1 MPASIEVYERDG
13 SIITLCGV
21 QSEKVTYKNVWI
33 VPGESGGMD
42 VYIGTIVRTFPEE
55 EKLKDRTDGVLADV
69 ELDKGKIRKLSLK
82 EDMIEGKV
90 LSVKD
95 DTIEIDGYGTL
106 KLDDDFKVYKTYG
119 VVKEQKKRD
128 VLVGYDLGKFVVAG
142 KKVCAALLNHDFSA
156 TNIRVLIMND
166 DYSSLFHTKVVLQSD
181 STMHVTWGE
190 SEETLSPGTKL
201 SVSPGDDRLKE
212 GRMTITLEDPQK
224 EIRILSTKRAQGTP
238 SYFGSF
244 ELSEESDGLLLINE
258 LDVEDYLTRVVPSEM
273 PSNYELEALKA
284 QAILARTF
292 VLQFVSQK
300 ESMYDGADISTDIKE
315 AQAYDATGVNARI
328 REAVKETRGE
338 VLNAGGE
345 LPYAWFHAH
354 SGGLTARAKEGLD
367 YEKAEPSY
375 TQCVKGMEN
384 DEAPAEAAHWQA
396 DFSADEVMAA
406 ANASGA
412 KVDALESIAVG
423 RRGESGRAE
432 TLLISGQE
440 VSAPAFRIA
449 IGSTKMRSCLLES
462 LRVED
467 GRVKMSG
474 KGYGHGVGMSQW
486 GAYAM
491 AKAGKTAEE
500 IVMHYFRG
508 VSIDRAWE

>member
-1 MPASIEVYERDG
+1 MPERL
-13 SIITLCGV
+13 S
-21 QSEKVTYKNVWI
+21 KN
-33 VPGESGGMD
+33 ESGVPMLRVYD
-42 VYIGTIVRTFPEE
+42 VKSE
-55 EKLKDRTDGVLADV
+55 
-69 ELDKGKIRKLSLK
+69 
-82 EDMIEGKV
+82 
-90 LSVKD
+90 
-95 DTIEIDGYGTL
+95 TL
-106 KLDDDFKVYKTYG
+106 
-119 VVKEQKKRD
+119 
-128 VLVGYDLGKFVVAG
+128 
-142 KKVCAALLNHDFSA
+142 
-156 TNIRVLIMND
+156 
-166 DYSSLFHTKVVLQSD
+166 
-181 STMHVTWGE
+181 
-190 SEETLSPGTKL
+190 ETLS
-201 SVSPGDDRLKE
+201 
-212 GRMTITLEDPQK
+212 
-224 EIRILSTKRAQGTP
+224 
-238 SYFGSF
+238 
-244 ELSEESDGLLLINE
+244 
-258 LDVEDYLTRVVPSEM
+258 VEDYLPAVLAGEM
-273 PSNYELEALKA
+273 AGDWPLEALKA

-315 AQAYDATGVNARI
+315 AQAYDAAGVNARI

-508 VSIDRAWE
+508 VSIDQAWE

>member
-1 MPASIEVYERDG
+1 MKRGWLIFLCAACLCLGGCAARSGGGDQPALPQPEQTAGQTQSGSAAQLVPERL
-13 SIITLCGV
+13 TR
-21 QSEKVTYKNVWI
+21 N
-33 VPGESGGMD
+33 ESGVPMLKVYD
-42 VYIGTIVRTFPEE
+42 VKN
-55 EKLKDRTDGVLADV
+55 EKL
-69 ELDKGKIRKLSLK
+69 
-82 EDMIEGKV
+82 
-90 LSVKD
+90 
-95 DTIEIDGYGTL
+95 
-106 KLDDDFKVYKTYG
+106 
-119 VVKEQKKRD
+119 
-128 VLVGYDLGKFVVAG
+128 
-142 KKVCAALLNHDFSA
+142 
-156 TNIRVLIMND
+156 
-166 DYSSLFHTKVVLQSD
+166 
-181 STMHVTWGE
+181 
-190 SEETLSPGTKL
+190 ETLS
-201 SVSPGDDRLKE
+201 
-212 GRMTITLEDPQK
+212 
-224 EIRILSTKRAQGTP
+224 
-238 SYFGSF
+238 
-244 ELSEESDGLLLINE
+244 
-258 LDVEDYLTRVVPSEM
+258 VEDYLPAVLAGEM
-273 PSNYELEALKA
+273 AGDWPLEALKA

-315 AQAYDATGVNARI
+315 AQAYDAAGVNARI
-328 REAVKETRGE
+328 REAVQETRGE

-396 DFSADEVMAA
+396 SFSADEVLAA
-406 ANASGA
+406 AKASGA
-412 KVDALESIAVG
+412 KVDKLESVAIG
-423 RRGESGRAE
+423 QRGESGRAE

-508 VSIDRAWE
+508 VSIERAWE

>member
-1 MPASIEVYERDG
+1 MKRGWLIFSCAVCLCLSGCAAGSGGGDKPALPQPEQTAGRAPGKSAAQLVPER
-13 SIITLCGV
+13 L
-21 QSEKVTYKNVWI
+21 EKN
-33 VPGESGGMD
+33 ESGVPMLKVYD
-42 VYIGTIVRTFPEE
+42 VKN
-55 EKLKDRTDGVLADV
+55 EKL
-69 ELDKGKIRKLSLK
+69 
-82 EDMIEGKV
+82 
-90 LSVKD
+90 
-95 DTIEIDGYGTL
+95 
-106 KLDDDFKVYKTYG
+106 
-119 VVKEQKKRD
+119 
-128 VLVGYDLGKFVVAG
+128 
-142 KKVCAALLNHDFSA
+142 
-156 TNIRVLIMND
+156 
-166 DYSSLFHTKVVLQSD
+166 
-181 STMHVTWGE
+181 
-190 SEETLSPGTKL
+190 ETLS
-201 SVSPGDDRLKE
+201 
-212 GRMTITLEDPQK
+212 
-224 EIRILSTKRAQGTP
+224 
-238 SYFGSF
+238 
-244 ELSEESDGLLLINE
+244 
-258 LDVEDYLTRVVPSEM
+258 VEDYLPAVLAGEM
-273 PSNYELEALKA
+273 AGDWPLEALKA

-315 AQAYDATGVNARI
+315 AQAYDAAGVNARI

-500 IVMHYFRG
+500 IVMHYFQG

>member
-1 MPASIEVYERDG
+1 MKRGWLIFFCALCLCLFGCAAQSGGGDKPALPQPESTPSRTQGTSAAQLVPERL
-13 SIITLCGV
+13 S
-21 QSEKVTYKNVWI
+21 KN
-33 VPGESGGMD
+33 ESGVPMLRVYD
-42 VYIGTIVRTFPEE
+42 VKSE
-55 EKLKDRTDGVLADV
+55 
-69 ELDKGKIRKLSLK
+69 
-82 EDMIEGKV
+82 
-90 LSVKD
+90 
-95 DTIEIDGYGTL
+95 TL
-106 KLDDDFKVYKTYG
+106 
-119 VVKEQKKRD
+119 
-128 VLVGYDLGKFVVAG
+128 
-142 KKVCAALLNHDFSA
+142 
-156 TNIRVLIMND
+156 
-166 DYSSLFHTKVVLQSD
+166 
-181 STMHVTWGE
+181 
-190 SEETLSPGTKL
+190 ETLS
-201 SVSPGDDRLKE
+201 
-212 GRMTITLEDPQK
+212 
-224 EIRILSTKRAQGTP
+224 
-238 SYFGSF
+238 
-244 ELSEESDGLLLINE
+244 
-258 LDVEDYLTRVVPSEM
+258 VEDYLPAVLAGEM
-273 PSNYELEALKA
+273 AGDWPLEALKA

-315 AQAYDATGVNARI
+315 AQAYDAAGVNARI

-412 KVDALESIAVG
+412 EVDALESIAVG

-462 LRVED
+462 LRVEE
-467 GRVKMSG
+467 GRV
-474 KGYGHGVGMSQW
+474 
-486 GAYAM
+486 
-491 AKAGKTAEE
+491 
-500 IVMHYFRG
+500 
-508 VSIDRAWE
+508 

>member
-1 MPASIEVYERDG
+1 MKRGWLIFLCAACLCLSGCAAGSGGGDKPALPQPEQTAGRAPGKSAAQLVPDR
-13 SIITLCGV
+13 L
-21 QSEKVTYKNVWI
+21 EKN
-33 VPGESGGMD
+33 ESGVPMLKVYD
-42 VYIGTIVRTFPEE
+42 VKN
-55 EKLKDRTDGVLADV
+55 EKL
-69 ELDKGKIRKLSLK
+69 
-82 EDMIEGKV
+82 
-90 LSVKD
+90 
-95 DTIEIDGYGTL
+95 
-106 KLDDDFKVYKTYG
+106 
-119 VVKEQKKRD
+119 
-128 VLVGYDLGKFVVAG
+128 
-142 KKVCAALLNHDFSA
+142 
-156 TNIRVLIMND
+156 
-166 DYSSLFHTKVVLQSD
+166 
-181 STMHVTWGE
+181 
-190 SEETLSPGTKL
+190 ETLS
-201 SVSPGDDRLKE
+201 
-212 GRMTITLEDPQK
+212 
-224 EIRILSTKRAQGTP
+224 
-238 SYFGSF
+238 
-244 ELSEESDGLLLINE
+244 
-258 LDVEDYLTRVVPSEM
+258 VEDYLPAVLAGEM
-273 PSNYELEALKA
+273 AGDWPLEALKA

-315 AQAYDATGVNARI
+315 AQAYDAAGVNARI

-367 YEKAEPSY
+367 YEKAEPGY

-491 AKAGKTAEE
+491 AKAGETAEE

>member
-1 MPASIEVYERDG
+1 MKRGWLFFLCAACLCLGGCAAKSGGGDQPALPQPEQTAGQTQSGSAAQLVPER
-13 SIITLCGV
+13 LAR
-21 QSEKVTYKNVWI
+21 N
-33 VPGESGGMD
+33 ESGVPMLKVYD
-42 VYIGTIVRTFPEE
+42 VKN
-55 EKLKDRTDGVLADV
+55 EKL
-69 ELDKGKIRKLSLK
+69 
-82 EDMIEGKV
+82 
-90 LSVKD
+90 
-95 DTIEIDGYGTL
+95 
-106 KLDDDFKVYKTYG
+106 
-119 VVKEQKKRD
+119 
-128 VLVGYDLGKFVVAG
+128 
-142 KKVCAALLNHDFSA
+142 
-156 TNIRVLIMND
+156 
-166 DYSSLFHTKVVLQSD
+166 
-181 STMHVTWGE
+181 
-190 SEETLSPGTKL
+190 ETLS
-201 SVSPGDDRLKE
+201 
-212 GRMTITLEDPQK
+212 
-224 EIRILSTKRAQGTP
+224 
-238 SYFGSF
+238 
-244 ELSEESDGLLLINE
+244 
-258 LDVEDYLTRVVPSEM
+258 VEDYLPAVLAGEM
-273 PSNYELEALKA
+273 AGDWPLEALKA

-315 AQAYDATGVNARI
+315 AQAYDAAGVNARI
-328 REAVKETRGE
+328 REAVQETRGE

>member
-1 MPASIEVYERDG
+1 MKRGWLIFSCAACLCLSGCAAGSGGGDKPALPQPEQTAGRAPGKSAAQLVPER
-13 SIITLCGV
+13 L
-21 QSEKVTYKNVWI
+21 EKN
-33 VPGESGGMD
+33 ESGVPMLKVYD
-42 VYIGTIVRTFPEE
+42 VKN
-55 EKLKDRTDGVLADV
+55 EKL
-69 ELDKGKIRKLSLK
+69 
-82 EDMIEGKV
+82 
-90 LSVKD
+90 
-95 DTIEIDGYGTL
+95 
-106 KLDDDFKVYKTYG
+106 
-119 VVKEQKKRD
+119 
-128 VLVGYDLGKFVVAG
+128 
-142 KKVCAALLNHDFSA
+142 
-156 TNIRVLIMND
+156 
-166 DYSSLFHTKVVLQSD
+166 
-181 STMHVTWGE
+181 
-190 SEETLSPGTKL
+190 ETLS
-201 SVSPGDDRLKE
+201 
-212 GRMTITLEDPQK
+212 
-224 EIRILSTKRAQGTP
+224 
-238 SYFGSF
+238 
-244 ELSEESDGLLLINE
+244 
-258 LDVEDYLTRVVPSEM
+258 VEDYLPAVLAGEM
-273 PSNYELEALKA
+273 AGDWPLEALKA

-315 AQAYDATGVNARI
+315 AQAYDAAGVNARI

>member
-1 MPASIEVYERDG
+1 MKRGWLIFSCAACLCLSGCAAGSGGGDKPALPQPEQTAGRAPGKSAAQLVPEQ
-13 SIITLCGV
+13 L
-21 QSEKVTYKNVWI
+21 EKN
-33 VPGESGGMD
+33 ESGVPMLKVYD
-42 VYIGTIVRTFPEE
+42 VKN
-55 EKLKDRTDGVLADV
+55 EKL
-69 ELDKGKIRKLSLK
+69 
-82 EDMIEGKV
+82 
-90 LSVKD
+90 
-95 DTIEIDGYGTL
+95 
-106 KLDDDFKVYKTYG
+106 
-119 VVKEQKKRD
+119 
-128 VLVGYDLGKFVVAG
+128 
-142 KKVCAALLNHDFSA
+142 
-156 TNIRVLIMND
+156 
-166 DYSSLFHTKVVLQSD
+166 
-181 STMHVTWGE
+181 
-190 SEETLSPGTKL
+190 ETLS
-201 SVSPGDDRLKE
+201 
-212 GRMTITLEDPQK
+212 
-224 EIRILSTKRAQGTP
+224 
-238 SYFGSF
+238 
-244 ELSEESDGLLLINE
+244 
-258 LDVEDYLTRVVPSEM
+258 VEDYLPAVLAGEM
-273 PSNYELEALKA
+273 AGDWPLEALKA

-315 AQAYDATGVNARI
+315 AQAYDAAGVNARI

-500 IVMHYFRG
+500 IVMHYFQG